1 MQTVTKTITKRE
13 AALLTAAALGMA
25 GSIPL
30 EQGRDIVISA
40 LKNYVRPMSSHVW
53 GFLGVEVYLCD
64 ALSALAYGNKDDFWN
79 NVDDAKDKC
88 MSILKATE

>member
-1 MQTVTKTITKRE
+1 MQTVTKTISKRE

-25 GSIPL
+25 GSVPL

-40 LKNYVRPMSSHVW
+40 LKNYVRPMMHVW
-53 GFLGVEVYLCD
+53 AFVGVQCYLTD

-79 NVDDAKDKC
+79 NIDDAKDKC
-88 MSILKATE
+88 LTMVQATE